1 MALMT
6 FTTQRLHIISGVIFT
21 LIILST
27 VTHFSLR
34 PSPLDLTDPNHFHF
48 TDDNY
53 RLCKERFNCPT
64 LEDWLHSEAEAGH
77 ELAVKG
83 LLKAGADINACVD
96 DGTAALHVAVFK
108 GYYNVVK
115 LLLKSP
121 RVDVNVRTIEP
132 KGGWHDMFSSPPI
145 RWTALHIAAIQGD
158 EKILK
163 LLLQNKADI
172 TATSIEGYTALHRAA
187 EFAKDK
193 IAKLLIAA
201 GAGVEARSMMGVTPL
216 IEAASGGF
224 GISDEQSLKVVEILL
239 SAKANVNAEMYDGRS
254 AMWVA
259 VNRRHTKIVDVLLK
273 AGASLTSSFDG
284 VSTMQRALENGDSD
298 IIEKLLL
305 AGAELPKTET
315 GIKSA
320 EWQFI
325 RAADKERVKLVE
337 LFLRAGVDVNSVDW
351 QYTALSCAAG
361 RGNEGVAKILLDAG
375 ADIDLRAEHGNTA
388 LYQAAANGH
397 MTVVGFLLR
406 SGAKIDVLSQKNFT
420 ALHGAATHG

>member
-1 MALMT
+1 MQGGSQAMEDGVTIAHCLRRAGKANVKEGLQVYERIRYPEFHLYGEKNADDRYERVAKVQKMGESTRDQWHKADWDAVMKDPTLVQLPHPDYVLKFDTHKYLVDNNAKGARESTTVSVSLPSRALMT
-6 FTTQRLHIISGVIFT
+6 FTTQRLHVIGGVIFA
-21 LIILST
+21 LVIIST
-27 VTHFSLR
+27 VTHLSLQ

-83 LLKAGADINACVD
+83 LLKAGADINVRVD

-108 GYYNVVK
+108 RHYNVVK

-132 KGGWHDMFSSPPI
+132 KSGWHDMFSPPPI

-163 LLLQNKADI
+163 LLLQNKADMA
-172 TATSIEGYTALHRAA
+172 ATSIEGYTALHRAA
-187 EFAKDK
+187 EFGKDK

-201 GAGVEARSMMGVTPL
+201 GAGVEARSMMGTTPL

-224 GISDEQSLKVVEILL
+224 GISDEESLKVVQILL

-259 VNRRHTKIVDVLLK
+259 VNRRHPKIVDILLK

-284 VSTMQRALENGDSD
+284 
-298 IIEKLLL
+298 
-305 AGAELPKTET
+305 
-315 GIKSA
+315 
-320 EWQFI
+320 
-325 RAADKERVKLVE
+325 
-337 LFLRAGVDVNSVDW
+337 
-351 QYTALSCAAG
+351 
-361 RGNEGVAKILLDAG
+361 
-375 ADIDLRAEHGNTA
+375 
-388 LYQAAANGH
+388 
-397 MTVVGFLLR
+397 
-406 SGAKIDVLSQKNFT
+406 
-420 ALHGAATHG
+420 